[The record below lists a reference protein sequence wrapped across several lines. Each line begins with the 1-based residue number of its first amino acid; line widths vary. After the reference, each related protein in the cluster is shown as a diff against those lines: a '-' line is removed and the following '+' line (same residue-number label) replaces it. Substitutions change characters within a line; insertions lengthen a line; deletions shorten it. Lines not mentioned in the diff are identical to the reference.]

1 MRGCRSGG
9 WCVFESFSEISE
21 RAFGGFICFIF
32 KILPA
37 SSSPIHIP
45 DIHHVFPFHLLP
57 LPLLQYYP
65 STLRQQ
71 QFSDSP
77 LRHFLTTPHSSLPTA
92 PLLDI
97 IRSARLFTPRAKS
110 IRRQTFSHL
119 FAPPDKPLT
128 SPPKKESHSP
138 PPSALHTNCQNRPPL
153 PFLCPPVRAPLSHP
167 RKHNLFPPRKH
178 KAKKSRLRKIG
189 NGFFLFT
196 LRRHPKVSAKRE

>member
-1 MRGCRSGG
+1 MAVGAFLSLFRR
-9 WCVFESFSEISE
+9 FSA

-32 KILPA
+32 KIL
-37 SSSPIHIP
+37 SVLFSQTHIP

-128 SPPKKESHSP
+128 SPS
-138 PPSALHTNCQNRPPL
+138 
-153 PFLCPPVRAPLSHP
+153 APLSHTLASTIFFP
-167 RKHNLFPPRKH
+167 HANTKQKKAVSEKSETAFSYLHSADTRKCRQ
-178 KAKKSRLRKIG
+178 RG
-189 NGFFLFT
+189 N
-196 LRRHPKVSAKRE
+196 S